1 MTLLFPKIRH
11 FRKTTLYG
19 TGLVNVATSAVLSK
33 YKTAWALTLFII
45 SHVIG
50 TGATLYWDLFND
62 WGFFRPGEDFPL
74 RKQKVLDHDLIYY
87 LAILQDIVLR
97 LAWTVPLI
105 LKWQYHLGSAV
116 AITDGEMILM
126 ETVFV
131 VAELWRR
138 GIWNFFR
145 LENEHLNN
153 TGEFRVMRNIR
164 VSSEKKDHF
173 KDLVRIMNFK
183 DGCVDMKLMNRKKR
197 PETKKIN

>member
-1 MTLLFPKIRH
+1 M
-11 FRKTTLYG
+11 
-19 TGLVNVATSAVLSK
+19 ATSAVLSK
-33 YKTAWALTLFII
+33 YKTSWALTLFII

-116 AITDGEMILM
+116 AITDSEMILM

-197 PETKKIN
+197 PETKKIY